1 MLFSEW
7 PPKQKKKTHETKKTN
22 PSKHKQDIVMHR
34 KNYVSK
40 AIGNTEDIAL
50 LYCRR
55 KKKYQGLKVETRQKI
70 KMQMYKSKATLA
82 AIM

>member
-55 KKKYQGLKVETRQKI
+55 KKKIQRLKSRNQTKNKNANVQV
-70 KMQMYKSKATLA
+70 
-82 AIM
+82 